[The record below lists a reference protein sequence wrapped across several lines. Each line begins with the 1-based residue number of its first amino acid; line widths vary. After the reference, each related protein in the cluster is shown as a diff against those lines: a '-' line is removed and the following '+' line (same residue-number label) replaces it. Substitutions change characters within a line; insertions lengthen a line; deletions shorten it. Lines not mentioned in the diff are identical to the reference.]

1 MLRSTIVR
9 SLGLM
14 AIFAIGLACEKKN
27 LAPVPEELQK
37 QIASGESIFYQKDCG
52 KCHSAFGFAQDAKGP
67 ELTAAHL
74 AEDSLQAKY
83 RLYHFESSE
92 MPPIPLTHQEISA
105 LTQYIASLHAKAYTT
120 ANLTNRD
127 ARCPVCGA
135 EVEKAAAIKNSLE
148 ASHSGNFYYFE
159 CPDCKEIFLRDP
171 GKYSKSGYA
180 RAGLK

>member
-1 MLRSTIVR
+1 MLRSTIIR
-9 SLGLM
+9 SLGVI
-14 AIFAIGLACEKKN
+14 AIFALGLACEKKN

-37 QIASGESIFYQKDCG
+37 QIALGESIFYQRDCG
-52 KCHSAFGFAQDAKGP
+52 KCHNLYGTAQDATGP

-74 AEDSLQAKY
+74 AEDSLLAKY

-105 LTQYIASLHAKAYTT
+105 LTQYIASLHAKAYTP
-120 ANLTNRD
+120 ANLANVD

-135 EVEKAAAIKNSLE
+135 EVEKAGAIKNSLE
-148 ASHSGNFYYFE
+148 ASHNSKFFYFE

-171 GKYSKSGYA
+171 GRYSKSGYV
-180 RAGLK
+180 RGN

>member
-1 MLRSTIVR
+1 MLRSIIIR
-9 SLGLM
+9 SLGLI
-14 AIFAIGLACEKKN
+14 AIFALGLACEKKN

-37 QIASGESIFYQKDCG
+37 QIALGESIFYQKDCG
-52 KCHSAFGFAQDAKGP
+52 KCHSLYGSAQDATGP

-74 AEDSLQAKY
+74 AEDSLLAKY
-83 RLYHFESSE
+83 QLYHFESSE

-105 LTQYIASLHAKAYTT
+105 LTQYIASLHAKAYTPAT
-120 ANLTNRD
+120 LNPD

-148 ASHSGNFYYFE
+148 ASHGGKFFYFE

-171 GKYSKSGYA
+171 GRYSKSGYV
-180 RAGLK
+180 RGN

>member
-1 MLRSTIVR
+1 
-9 SLGLM
+9 M

-37 QIASGESIFYQKDCG
+37 QIALGESIFYQKDCG
-52 KCHSAFGFAQDAKGP
+52 KCHSVYGSAQDAKGP

-74 AEDSLQAKY
+74 AEDSLLAKY

-105 LTQYIASLHAKAYTT
+105 LTQYIASLHAKAFTP
-120 ANLTNRD
+120 ANLINRD

-135 EVEKAAAIKNSLE
+135 EVDKAAAIKNSLE
-148 ASHSGNFYYFE
+148 ASHNGKFFYFE
-159 CPDCKEIFLRDP
+159 CPSCKEIFLRDP
-171 GKYSKSGYA
+171 GRYSRSGYA
-180 RAGLK
+180 RAGQQ